1 MDNEQ
6 SHKLDPKK
14 NDNIL
19 QIELKSL
26 YYAREAVSV
35 LSDYVLDTSIGGFD
49 EFCDSRSIPPYEFNT
64 YRQYC
69 TSAYPEL
76 YNLVSWKY
84 AAYKSDYL
92 KNEEKVSKIVLQK
105 MLELKERFTI
115 LDYWQITNIHP
126 SNIYRQLLWNNK
138 DEVPAEILTLFQRM
152 VDDLNGPYY
161 DTNLPF
167 NGILQKMLGDIPES
181 DLEMAINFC
190 NLNKMPLTVS
200 VLITVN
206 NALKSRKYQADQIL
220 EPEYKM
226 QFDMDRRNYY
236 ANICKTEN
244 TLGKIEDEIRIDE
257 EQLQL
262 HTSDLPGAR
271 R

>member
-6 SHKLDPKK
+6 SPKLDPKK
-14 NDNIL
+14 NANIL
-19 QIELKSL
+19 QIELKDL

-35 LSDYVLDTSIGGFD
+35 LIDYVLDTSIGGFD
-49 EFCDSRSIPPYEFNT
+49 EFCNPRGIPPYKLKE

-76 YNLVSWKY
+76 YNLVSWKC
-84 AAYKSDYL
+84 AAYKSNYL
-92 KNEEKVSKIVLQK
+92 KNEEKVSKIV
-105 MLELKERFTI
+105 F
-115 LDYWQITNIHP
+115 
-126 SNIYRQLLWNNK
+126 
-138 DEVPAEILTLFQRM
+138 
-152 VDDLNGPYY
+152 
-161 DTNLPF
+161 
-167 NGILQKMLGDIPES
+167 QKMLGDIPES

>member
-1 MDNEQ
+1 
-6 SHKLDPKK
+6 
-14 NDNIL
+14 
-19 QIELKSL
+19 
-26 YYAREAVSV
+26 
-35 LSDYVLDTSIGGFD
+35 
-49 EFCDSRSIPPYEFNT
+49 
-64 YRQYC
+64 
-69 TSAYPEL
+69 
-76 YNLVSWKY
+76 
-84 AAYKSDYL
+84 
-92 KNEEKVSKIVLQK
+92 
-105 MLELKERFTI
+105 
-115 LDYWQITNIHP
+115 
-126 SNIYRQLLWNNK
+126 
-138 DEVPAEILTLFQRM
+138 
-152 VDDLNGPYY
+152 
-161 DTNLPF
+161 
-167 NGILQKMLGDIPES
+167 MLGDIPES